1 MVPPCPV
8 KKMSDIRTKKCPRAR
23 MKRPLGKTAPA
34 KEVFG
39 TGAGEGHQG
48 GGGRDGFGYG
58 VKKPVLPCLSFKEL
72 CGENKPLW
80 YIGSF
85 VSDTSNLKGVGT
97 QLRPPLV

>member
-1 MVPPCPV
+1 
-8 KKMSDIRTKKCPRAR
+8 

-58 VKKPVLPCLSFKEL
+58 VKKPALPCLSFKEF
-72 CGENKPLW
+72 CGENKPL
-80 YIGSF
+80 GNTS
-85 VSDTSNLKGVGT
+85 VLASDTSHLKGVGT

>member
-1 MVPPCPV
+1 
-8 KKMSDIRTKKCPRAR
+8 

-58 VKKPVLPCLSFKEL
+58 VKKPALPCLSFKEL
-72 CGENKPLW
+72 CGENKPL
-80 YIGSF
+80 GNTSVL
-85 VSDTSNLKGVGT
+85 VSDTSHLKGVSA